1 MPQKTK
7 KYFNFF
13 SINIR
18 SANYLS
24 RLSLTHTTNTSDTR
38 GYVALNERTAFKELR
53 FLVLR
58 VAPPL
63 PTFFLVFKIH
73 AKN

>member
-7 KYFNFF
+7 KNFNFY

-38 GYVALNERTAFKELR
+38 YVALNERTAFKELR